1 MYSVFLQPVAMA
13 SFVKRPCSEETED
26 DILRQQE
33 EFMKTKSRPSAEAVR
48 LTRPGDKRKSK
59 SADGRHLEENIE
71 GCSCEFHV
79 SAWLRIYVVCGSNP
93 FQYIWAV

>member
-1 MYSVFLQPVAMA
+1 MA

-33 EFMKTKSRPSAEAVR
+33 EFLKTKGRPSAEAVR

-59 SADGRHLEENIE
+59 STDGRHFAENIE
-71 GCSCEFHV
+71 GCFCEFCA
-79 SAWLRIYVVCGSNP
+79 SA
-93 FQYIWAV
+93 

>member
-1 MYSVFLQPVAMA
+1 MA

-33 EFMKTKSRPSAEAVR
+33 EFLKTKGRPSAEAVR

-59 SADGRHLEENIE
+59 STDGRHFAESIE
-71 GCSCEFHV
+71 GCFCEFCA
-79 SAWLRIYVVCGSNP
+79 SA
-93 FQYIWAV
+93 